1 MGAEFTTLVMGASRS
16 GAEDRVAR
24 AKGMAHK
31 SLVPIAGK
39 EMLARVI
46 DALKASENVGRIY
59 VSIENDEVLRQSGL
73 LTEMQKRGDFE
84 TVASGPNLAESVNI
98 ALQRIGDPYPFLIT
112 TGDNALHTPEII
124 DAFCSEAVGR
134 DCDAVVAI
142 TPAEVVLAKYP
153 EGQRA
158 FHRFRDGQ
166 YSSCNMY
173 ALLNSKAAQGVR
185 AFASGGQ
192 FAKNPRRMIGAFGIL
207 SFIFYKLHL
216 LTLHRIM
223 QRLSR
228 VLGIRVEAAVVRF
241 AEGPI
246 DVDNERDLA
255 LVERILTEREAG

>member
-1 MGAEFTTLVMGASRS
+1 MGAKFTTLVMGASRS
-16 GAEDRVAR
+16 GAEDRVAK

-46 DALKASENVGRIY
+46 DALNAAENVGRIY
-59 VSIENDEVLRQSGL
+59 VSIESDEVLQQSAL
-73 LTEMQKRGDFE
+73 LAEMQKRGDFE
-84 TVASGPNLAESVNI
+84 TIPSGPNLAQSVNI
-98 ALQRIGDPYPFLIT
+98 ALQQISDPYPFLIT

-124 DAFCSEAVGR
+124 DAFCDEAAGR
-134 DCDAVVAI
+134 NSDAVVAI

-158 FHRFRDGQ
+158 FHQFRDGQ

-173 ALLNSKAAQGVR
+173 ALLNSVAARGVR

-192 FAKNPRRMIGAFGIL
+192 FAKNPKRMIGAFGIL

-216 LTLHRIM
+216 LTLDRIM
-223 QRLSR
+223 KRLSN
-228 VLGIRVEAAVVRF
+228 VLGIRVEAALVRY

-255 LVERILTEREAG
+255 LVERILAEREAA